1 VRRLGKYLLIEPIA
15 SGGMA
20 EVWRAEVAGPAGF
33 VKQVAVKLVR
43 ADRGDDDEMVRMF
56 IQEAQLA
63 SSLHHANIVHV
74 NGLDLIEGRYV
85 IAMELVHSR
94 SLRAVLGRC
103 RETNVR
109 FGLSRAV
116 HVAEQ
121 VARALAYAHRPIA
134 DGGVAGLIHRDV
146 SPSNILVS
154 FEGEVKLTD
163 FGIARVQGSGG
174 LTGPGTLKGKVGY
187 MAPEHATGAPVD
199 ARADIFALGV
209 VLWEMCTGHRLFA
222 RDTEVA
228 TLRVLIGEERISPPS
243 FWNELVPPELD
254 AIVLGAL
261 ERDPARRTASAD
273 DMARRLAEVELAL
286 SRTPDERDLR
296 PLMRRLWPGE
306 IPSRPTPTP
315 SPPPG
320 EPLTAPPAIAAA
332 PQDEV
337 TVTWPPR
344 RRWRVAALTAG
355 VALVAA
361 AIGVGWWWW
370 ARVASPPATTV
381 AATPLRVEPMPP
393 VQPAAAEPVASPP
406 VAAPPP
412 AAASPSTVATAPAPA
427 GEWRSVAPP
436 PRAKSPRPEPSAPSR
451 ARADGSRAV
460 LASADALE
468 GLQIPSVASGEGLLF
483 VNATPW
489 AEIHVDGR
497 AEGYTPRE
505 MRLAAGTY
513 RLTLVHPT
521 RGRVVKDAEVR
532 AGERVRLETTL
543 GP

>member
-1 VRRLGKYLLIEPIA
+1 VRQLGKYLLIEPIA

-109 FGLSRAV
+109 FGLPRAV

-134 DGGVAGLIHRDV
+134 EGGVAGLIHRDV

-163 FGIARVQGSGG
+163 FGIARVQGAGG

-199 ARADIFALGV
+199 VRADIFALGV
-209 VLWEMCTGHRLFA
+209 VLWEMCTGQRLFA

-228 TLRVLIGEERISPPS
+228 TLRVLVGDDRISPPS

-273 DMARRLAEVELAL
+273 EMARRLAEVELAL
-286 SRTPDERDLR
+286 SRTPEERDLR

-315 SPPPG
+315 SPPPAEG
-320 EPLTAPPAIAAA
+320 RSAPPATA
-332 PQDEV
+332 PSSLDAP
-337 TVTWPPR
+337 TATWPPR
-344 RRWRVAALTAG
+344 RRWRAAAWTAGIALTAG
-355 VALVAA
+355 AVGA
-361 AIGVGWWWW
+361 GWWVGG
-370 ARVASPPATTV
+370 RVVPPAGSV
-381 AATPLRVEPMPP
+381 GAPPLPVTPAIV
-393 VQPAAAEPVASPP
+393 
-406 VAAPPP
+406 PP
-412 AAASPSTVATAPAPA
+412 AAAPGEATPVRLEPVPPAP
-427 GEWRSVAPP
+427 PT
-436 PRAKSPRPEPSAPSR
+436 RAKSPRPRPSAPAR
-451 ARADGSRAV
+451 ARAEGARTV
-460 LASADALE
+460 LASSDALE
-468 GLQIPSVASGEGLLF
+468 GLQIPPAASGEGLLF
-483 VNATPW
+483 VNVTPW

-521 RGRVVKDAEVR
+521 RGTVVKDAEVR
-532 AGERVRLETTL
+532 AGERVRLETAL